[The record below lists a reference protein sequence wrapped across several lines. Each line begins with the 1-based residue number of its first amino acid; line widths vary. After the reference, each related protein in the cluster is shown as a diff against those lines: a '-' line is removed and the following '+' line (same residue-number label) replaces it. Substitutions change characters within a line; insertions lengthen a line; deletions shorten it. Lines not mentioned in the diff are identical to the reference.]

1 MFKLKQA
8 RAAKAE
14 VKEGAA
20 PKAAKPKVKAAP
32 KSAKT
37 QSKRASGAPKKK
49 LMTRQSAPLRKRNSG
64 KVVDLG
70 IGAVNIEPAAGAAQ
84 TLGLIAAHA
93 AMDKK
98 ASDVV
103 VLDVRGVSGL
113 CDEMI
118 VASARSVT
126 HLNAVADG
134 IEEALR
140 KGGERLLHAD
150 GRHSAEPDWVLL
162 DYGNLMVHLFRPEAR
177 VSYRLEDYYAD
188 AKLVAKWK
196 ND

>member
-8 RAAKAE
+8 RVAPAKT
-14 VKEGAA
+14 
-20 PKAAKPKVKAAP
+20 KAASVKADTTP
-32 KSAKT
+32 KGATKVAKKPI
-37 QSKRASGAPKKK
+37 KRASKAPKKR
-49 LMTRQSAPLRKRNSG
+49 LITRQTAPLRKRNSG

-70 IGAVNIEPAAGAAQ
+70 IGAVNIEPAPGALP
-84 TLGLIAAHA
+84 TLGLAAAQA

-98 ASDVV
+98 ATDVT

-113 CDEMI
+113 CDEMV

-126 HLNAVADG
+126 HLHAVADG

-140 KGGERLLHAD
+140 KAGERLLHAD

-177 VSYRLEDYYAD
+177 ASYRLEDYYAD